1 MHVALVHAWP
11 QLDAATD
18 RHARRVASFL
28 VHRGDDVTW
37 IASVHPDTGDS
48 HVQVEVIKP
57 FALSAAGRAQA
68 FDKAM
73 QAWAAKVEPE
83 VVYSL
88 GRTSRH
94 EVLRPSEGI
103 RTTRIELAADPALA
117 KSSEE
122 RALLEIEALGMQRD
136 RTRLVAVPS
145 ALVGKDAMKRHHV
158 LPELVRL
165 VRPGVDLERFSPAQ
179 REMNWRAARTK
190 LGVDAGAFVVVFRA
204 DGWTLHGL
212 DRLLKVWDG
221 VSASRPTARLVVAGY
236 DAHAAEHEKAVA
248 ASRNQSS
255 VRFVGP
261 QPDRPWLMY
270 AADLFVLP
278 TRYDA
283 FSVAALEALAC
294 GLPVVTTATNGAAEL
309 IEEDVNG
316 IALFGDD
323 VRQTLY
329 QQLLSWTKPERAW
342 AASESARAAAER
354 CPLESEAR
362 ETAAVL
368 DEAAAIRAK
377 EPR

>member
-1 MHVALVHAWP
+1 MHVALVHARP
-11 QLDAATD
+11 GLDPATD
-18 RHARRVASFL
+18 GHAQRVARFL
-28 VHRGDDVTW
+28 VERGDAVTW
-37 IASVHPDTGDS
+37 LANERADAGDPR
-48 HVQVEVIKP
+48 VEVELLKP

-68 FDKAM
+68 FDKAV
-73 QAWAAKVEPE
+73 QAWAARVEPE

-94 EVLRPSEGI
+94 EVLRPSMGI
-103 RTTRIELAADPALA
+103 RTTRIELAADPELA

-145 ALVGKDAMKRHHV
+145 ELVGKDAMKRHHV
-158 LPELVRL
+158 LPELLRL
-165 VRPGVDLERFSPAQ
+165 VRPGVDLARFSPEQ
-179 REMNWRAARTK
+179 REAYGRAARTA
-190 LGVDAGAFVVVFRA
+190 LGVDADAFVVVFRA

-212 DRLLKVWDG
+212 DRLLKVWDA
-221 VSASRPTARLVVAGY
+221 VSADRPKARLVVAGS
-236 DAHAAEHEKAVA
+236 DARAAEHEKAVA
-248 ASRNQSS
+248 SSRSKSS

-261 QPDRPWLMY
+261 QPDRSRLMH

-283 FSVAALEALAC
+283 FSLAALEALAC
-294 GLPVVTTATNGAAEL
+294 GLPVVTTAANGVAEL

-323 VRQTLY
+323 LRQTLY
-329 QQLLSWTKPERAW
+329 QQLLSWTKPERAG
-342 AASESARAAAER
+342 AAKDAARAAAER
-354 CPLESEAR
+354 CPLESEAS

-368 DEAAAIRAK
+368 DEAAALSR
-377 EPR
+377 EPGA